1 MNYKIDESRT
11 SKYGVDLIGQIDANL
26 THLRGYGVMALELI
40 QNADDA
46 GATEVSLDIS
56 ERALIIHNNAE
67 FKSCPDPQSDN
78 GCAGI
83 GKNSEDMCDWHSF
96 GLIASG
102 AKSQRSVTSIGR
114 FGLGFTSVYQIT
126 DNPEV
131 ECSGIKVI
139 IEPDKDK
146 IIWKNVPASEG
157 TTFTLPWASDS
168 DAPVRRRLKNVGVV
182 TKDALPKIS
191 SEINET
197 SSESLVFLK
206 NLEKIS
212 ILNNGKVKSIYT
224 REIIP
229 NRNTLRIIHQ
239 PTGKAREYFYVSA
252 DIANSLGFLEL
263 KFARD
268 LGEKNRRHGIDI
280 AIPRDFDSSKSGLIY
295 AYLPTERS
303 TLMPMSI
310 NGDFYPDSSRKDV
323 ILNRDSGND
332 AFSEWNR
339 AIIENCADLFSQ
351 YLEEIYLFL
360 GYKNFWKLV
369 QSVFDLNQ
377 RIDAYGSDISNCFAA
392 FWNKFGLKCGA
403 LPIIPIEGNEALSKS
418 IQNAYL
424 LEGDDVKEK
433 REAVEILGIPAPTH
447 RIQKHFEILKELGIE
462 EIDFNVV
469 IEALSKASWV
479 QKPQEKIL
487 SSDPEMKNVYMPV
500 YTLLESHIP
509 RETASLIYRDSLV
522 KYKSLPVLVTQ
533 SGRLSMPRDIYFT
546 ENSGIQ
552 NLAIEV
558 DSQIMF
564 LNEELMRYSRIKGSC
579 KEFRTED
586 AVILVKKAL
595 DQDQAPSFPKMKK
608 IHNLLTIIIGGKS
621 PSDYD
626 LENLRQLRVWPTT
639 DGTLI
644 NAVEGMIPGD
654 FLDPLGN
661 ADIIDVSKLEKKTT
675 AFLVDVLKVKILS
688 LESYVDEILPKVFS
702 SPSNGIS
709 SDSYQRL
716 LEELSKQH
724 KKFESKELV
733 SKMQSLLFI
742 PTEYGGFSK
751 ILNCAVG
758 SKLDKAKLSGIF
770 ESWVAA
776 DFLPDSKVVQQFLGV
791 LGLRTTPDVRNLE
804 LALRKLTS
812 EVQNV
817 QNRQKVIRV
826 LDYLIDKRNN
836 YSDSE
841 ISTFFSL
848 FSTTGFMPAKADF
861 EFWYSPEDLLSPEVE
876 DMVHSQNHLKILDL
890 CGVEINSIDTFIQ
903 KSGVKTEPEV
913 NDVIFHIKSCADSGI
928 PASPRTLKFLNKAAA
943 RKTDLQTIEK
953 LKSLRDVAF
962 LESPLGNVRP
972 ANLYKE
978 LYKVGAPWAYVLPK
992 TFYKFPDLIDA
1003 LGIKHSP
1010 EAEDLVGIL
1019 TQIRSSHLKLGASAI
1034 TEDNL
1039 KGYLQCWEL
1048 LNQLCKQESITE
1060 FELIEL
1066 KDSSLFLNQNR
1077 EFRDR
1082 DSLIIADSEW
1092 FLKEFGAEFGDYFVL
1107 DDHVFSDILEI
1118 LEFRY
1123 LSENIEATLSTIEE
1137 PIIRHENLKK
1147 EISLRA
1153 GNITAALANM
1163 ESSSKNSTTWTS
1175 LDVYQ
1180 VKSIFVEWA
1189 LSFGDEVRSVTK
1201 PGNVFAD
1208 FPNRKLYVTQYLT
1221 EGDSE
1226 FNWERIFKE
1235 LFDQLFPSESNEN
1248 LSGSVAVV
1256 AGVMARS
1263 PERGLQYLQD
1273 IGRAITPRE
1282 ASIDFSEANV
1292 EEIDL
1297 NTYGDDIQSDAMSFH
1312 SDSVGGS
1319 VPQEYEKQVSE
1330 DQGEAGESSE
1340 ESQTN
1345 LKIPGLKSSEHRD
1358 RNQNLSSQDSSMNH
1372 PRAETPPRNTL
1383 DRPRPTGN
1391 SQSSNSYNREI
1402 REAYIY
1408 AQREPSEEAKEV
1420 QKTKMYSES
1429 LSRKIVMEHER
1440 SEGREPEEMSGN
1452 NVGYDIESKEPNGDI
1467 RFIEVKSTKSLW
1479 GGDGITLSFSQ
1490 LNLAYIKKDAF
1501 WLYVVEN
1508 IGSANPRIYKIQNAA
1523 KHIRGFKLNDAWKE
1537 IAISL
1542 EHSSNHEEVLSDGIS
1557 EDDVGM
1563 RILHVEHGECFLIG
1577 WQQFGSSVKVTL
1589 LFDNDDQ
1596 HVVLPLNATKMKKL
1610 GA

>member
-1 MNYKIDESRT
+1 MSDKIDGTRT
-11 SKYGVDLIGQIDANL
+11 AKYGVDLIGQIDANL

-46 GATEVSLDIS
+46 GATEISIDIS
-56 ERALIIHNNAE
+56 ENALIIRNDAE
-67 FKSCPDPQSDN
+67 FKACANPESNN
-78 GCAGI
+78 GCLGI
-83 GKNSEDMCDWHSF
+83 GENSENMCDWHAF

-102 AKSQRSVTSIGR
+102 AKSHRSVTTIGR
-114 FGLGFTSVYQIT
+114 FGLGFTSVFQIT

-131 ECSGIKVI
+131 QCSGFKVI
-139 IEPDKDK
+139 IEPDKDRST
-146 IIWKNVPASEG
+146 WTNVQTSKG
-157 TTFTLPWASDS
+157 TTFILPWAFDGA
-168 DAPVRRRLKNVGVV
+168 APVRRRLKNVGVV
-182 TKDALPKIS
+182 TKDVLPKIS

-206 NLEKIS
+206 NLEKIT
-212 ILNNGKVKSIYT
+212 ILNNGKVKSIYS
-224 REIIP
+224 REIVA

-239 PTGKAREYFYVSA
+239 PSGKAREYFYVSA

-263 KFARD
+263 EFARD
-268 LGEKNRRHGIDI
+268 LGEKNRRHRIDI
-280 AIPRDFDSSKSGLIY
+280 AIPKDFDSSKSGLIY

-310 NGDFYPDSSRKDV
+310 NGDFYPDSSRKDI
-323 ILNRDSGND
+323 ILDRDSGND

-360 GYKNFWKLV
+360 GYKNFWKLI

-377 RIDAYGSDISNCFAA
+377 RIDAYGSDISNCFAG
-392 FWNKFGLKCGA
+392 FWNRFGIKSGA
-403 LPIIPIEGNEALSKS
+403 IAIIPIEGNETLSRS
-418 IQNAYL
+418 LQNSYL

-433 REAVEILGIPAPTH
+433 REAVEILGIHAPTH
-447 RIQKHFEILKELGIE
+447 RIQKHFEILKVLGIE

-469 IEALSKASWV
+469 IEALSKTSWV
-479 QKPQEKIL
+479 QKPRERIL
-487 SSDPEMKNVYMPV
+487 PSDPDFKNVYMPV

-509 RETASLIYRDSLV
+509 RETASLIYRESLV
-522 KYKSLPVLVTQ
+522 KYKSLPVLITQ
-533 SGRLSMPRDIYFT
+533 SGLLSIPRDIYFT

-552 NLAIEV
+552 NLALEV
-558 DSQIMF
+558 DSQIKF
-564 LNEELMRYSRIKGSC
+564 LNEELIRFSRIRSSC

-586 AVILVKKAL
+586 VVILVKQVL
-595 DQDQAPSFPKMKK
+595 DQDSAPTVSKLRS
-608 IHNLLTIIIGGKS
+608 IHSLLTIITGGKS
-621 PSDYD
+621 PSDND
-626 LENLRQLRVWPTT
+626 LENLKHLKVWPTT

-644 NAVEGMIPGD
+644 NAAEGMIPGD
-654 FLDPLGN
+654 FQDPLGN
-661 ADIIDVSKLEKKTT
+661 ADIIDVSKLDKKTI

-702 SPSNGIS
+702 SPSNSIS
-709 SDSYQRL
+709 SEGYQKL
-716 LEELSKQH
+716 LEELSKQF
-724 KKFESKELV
+724 KKFESKEMV
-733 SKMQSLLFI
+733 SKMQSLFFV

-751 ILNCAVG
+751 ILNCAIG
-758 SKLDKAKLSGIF
+758 SGLDKAKLTGIF
-770 ESWVAA
+770 EGWVAA
-776 DFLPDSKVVQQFLGV
+776 DFLPDSKVVQQFLGA
-791 LGLRTTPDVRNLE
+791 LGLRATPEVRNLE
-804 LALRKLTS
+804 FALRKITS

-817 QNRQKVIRV
+817 HNRQKVIRV
-826 LDYLIDKRNN
+826 ISYLVERKNGYLEQEIDY
-836 YSDSE
+836 
-841 ISTFFSL
+841 FFSSL
-848 FSTTGFMPAKADF
+848 SSTGFMPAKGDF
-861 EFWYSPEDLLSPEVE
+861 EFWYSPEELLSPDVE
-876 DMVHSQNHLKILDL
+876 EMVKSQGHLKILDL
-890 CGVEINSIDTFIQ
+890 CEVEVGSIDNFVQ
-903 KSGVKTEPEV
+903 KSGVITEPEV
-913 NDVIFHIKSCADSGI
+913 TDVVSHVKFCAESGI
-928 PASPRTLKFLNKAAA
+928 PAPPKTLKFLNKAGA
-943 RKTDLQTIEK
+943 RKTDLKTIEK

-962 LESPLGNVRP
+962 LESPVGNVRP
-972 ANLYKE
+972 ADLYKE
-978 LYKVGAPWAYVLPK
+978 LHKIGAPWAYLLPK
-992 TFYKFPDLIDA
+992 NLDFPDLIDA
-1003 LGIKHSP
+1003 LGIKQSP
-1010 EAEDLVGIL
+1010 EAEDLIRIL
-1019 TQIRSSHLKLGASAI
+1019 TQIRDSHLD
-1034 TEDNL
+1034 TEKSVLSEERL

-1048 LNQLCKQESITE
+1048 LNQLCNLENLEESD
-1060 FELIEL
+1060 FIEL
-1066 KDSSLFLNQNR
+1066 NQSSLFLNQR
-1077 EFRDR
+1077 LEFRDR
-1082 DSLIIADSEW
+1082 ENLIIADSEW
-1092 FLKEFGAEFGDYFVL
+1092 FLKQFEPEFGDYFVL
-1107 DDHVFSDILEI
+1107 DDHVYAEILDK

-1123 LSENIEATLSTIEE
+1123 LSQNIEASLSTIEE
-1137 PIIRHENLKK
+1137 PIIRHENLKR

-1153 GNITAALANM
+1153 SNIAAALANM
-1163 ESSSKNSTTWTS
+1163 KSASKVSRTWTS

-1180 VKSIFVEWA
+1180 VESILVEWS
-1189 LSFGDEVRSVTK
+1189 LSFGDQVRSVTK

-1208 FPNRKLYVTQYLT
+1208 FANRKLFVTQHLS
-1221 EGDSE
+1221 EGDDE

-1235 LFDQLFPSESNEN
+1235 LFDQLFPSESNET

-1256 AGVMARS
+1256 AGVMAKS
-1263 PERGLQYLQD
+1263 PERGLQFLQD
-1273 IGRAITPRE
+1273 IGRAIQPRE
-1282 ASIDFSEANV
+1282 ASIDFSHANV
-1292 EEIDL
+1292 TEIELDSQ
-1297 NTYGDDIQSDAMSFH
+1297 TDDKQDQSTSSDADFAR
-1312 SDSVGGS
+1312 DSV
-1319 VPQEYEKQVSE
+1319 PKDYEEQVSK
-1330 DQGEAGESSE
+1330 DDGEAEESYE
-1340 ESQTN
+1340 ESQPD
-1345 LKIPGLKSSEHRD
+1345 LRIPGLKSSEHRD
-1358 RNQNLSSQDSSMNH
+1358 RNQNPVSRESAMNH

-1429 LSRKIVMEHER
+1429 LSRKIVMEHEQ

-1508 IGSANPRIYKIQNAA
+1508 IGSANPRIYKIQNAV

-1589 LFDNDDQ
+1589 LFDDDDQ